1 MKLRSNSILSWDSR
15 GDNIIGFSGAK
26 KNHCCVTNFNPVIGI
41 GEDGYNNVLE
51 AFTNNKIASFARI
64 MIVNL
69 LDEKLPRL
77 VFVVCYICH
86 YFNVNWVQQQWNV
99 IDVLWKLECQAI
111 VGPTHCWACK

>member
-1 MKLRSNSILSWDSR
+1 
-15 GDNIIGFSGAK
+15 
-26 KNHCCVTNFNPVIGI
+26 VTNFNLVIGI

-51 AFTNNKIASFARI
+51 AFTNKKIASFARI

-69 LDEKLPRL
+69 LHEKLPRL
-77 VFVVCYICH
+77 VLVVCCICH

-111 VGPTHCWACK
+111 VGPIVGHVSDGDSYRCQLMLANCTI